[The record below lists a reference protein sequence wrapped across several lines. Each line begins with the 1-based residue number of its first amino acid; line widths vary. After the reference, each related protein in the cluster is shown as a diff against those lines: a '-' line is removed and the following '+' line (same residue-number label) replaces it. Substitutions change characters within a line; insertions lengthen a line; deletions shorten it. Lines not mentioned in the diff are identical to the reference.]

1 MQNELQVNLTPR
13 NIILQGLIYNN
24 QSIACVYIGTCQGQP
39 VAIKTVLA
47 PSNSD
52 YTAVEREYQTLLHI
66 THPNVLR
73 MMDCF
78 WEQVSGK
85 WVLVIITELCR
96 QDLGKCIKD
105 RAKTGQYWSEADAW
119 ELLRT
124 LVAAFAH
131 MQTHGFAH
139 RDIKVENI
147 FLTVEG
153 VVKIGD
159 FGSSRYTAAAHIQAT
174 LAGSPLYL
182 SPVLK
187 ATYLSRQIS
196 ASHDVYKSDVYSL
209 GVTMLYVL
217 TLKAPLTLMDSRDPD
232 QEVCVIL
239 QTVPWYSDVLKSVI
253 RWMMTAE
260 ESQRCDFSQLQTY
273 FNPQEQLAYP
283 PLQPVEQL
291 AYPPEQSAEQL
302 AYPSLEPAEMS
313 GTAPMLPNSAITGA
327 VPLQPE
333 SAASLRAEGR
343 AVVKCLGCQQDFD
356 RSGLKEPVQLY
367 CNASD
372 HIFCTRDCFRKFLQ
386 TNEGNEVCP
395 KCNEPIHPELKEFKT
410 VGWGEW
416 LLKKIPF
423 VNH

>member
-1 MQNELQVNLTPR
+1 MQNELQIRLTPR
-13 NIILQGLIYNN
+13 NILLQGLIYNN

-39 VAIKTVLA
+39 VAIKTVIA
-47 PSNSD
+47 PSESD
-52 YTAVEREYQTLLHI
+52 YAAVEREYQTLLHI

-73 MMDCF
+73 MLDCF

-96 QDLGKCIKD
+96 QDLGKYIKD
-105 RAKTGQYWSEADAW
+105 RAKTGQYWSEAEAW

-124 LVAAFAH
+124 LVAAFAY

-147 FLTVEG
+147 FLTAEG
-153 VVKIGD
+153 IVKVGD
-159 FGSSRYTAAAHIQAT
+159 FGSSRYIATAHIQAT

-217 TLKAPLTLMDSRDPD
+217 SLKAPLTLMEARDPD
-232 QEVCVIL
+232 QEVYTIL
-239 QTVPWYSDVLKSVI
+239 QTCPWYSDVLKSVI
-253 RWMMTAE
+253 RWMMTADE
-260 ESQRCDFSQLQTY
+260 NQRCDFSQLHAY
-273 FNPQEQLAYP
+273 FNPQEQL
-283 PLQPVEQL
+283 V
-291 AYPPEQSAEQL
+291 YPPEQPAKQLVYPPDQPAEQL
-302 AYPSLEPAEMS
+302 AYPSLERAEMP
-313 GTAPMLPNSAITGA
+313 GTTAPKA
-327 VPLQPE
+327 VPLQSD

-343 AVVKCLGCQQDFD
+343 AVVKCLGCQQDFE
-356 RSGLKEPVQLY
+356 RSGLQEPVQLY

-372 HIFCTRDCFRKFLQ
+372 HIFCTLDCFRKFLKD
-386 TNEGNEVCP
+386 NEGNEVCP
-395 KCNEPIHPELKEFKT
+395 KCNEPIHPELKGFKT

-416 LLKKIPF
+416 ILKKIPF
-423 VNH
+423 VNR